1 MMGRSA
7 KTLWAASPTSRSLRL
22 FGPAA
27 AARDLSRPSSDGL
40 VAEDQLTCGAFES
53 SYGCARARRGIAP
66 SHTAGDDDGAHHS
79 PRPLV
84 KTRRYESRVAEKPQL
99 APVPAP
105 EAPKVRQVE
114 VGERGD
120 GQRLDNFLGKL
131 LSDVPRSHVFRVI
144 RKGEVRVNGKRAKA
158 DTRLLA
164 SDIVRVPPV
173 RVGAAAPPRRAPTGM
188 VQDIVSSIVHEDP
201 RLLVINKPAGI
212 AVHGGSGVSFG
223 VIEAL
228 RAARPDETLEL
239 VHRIDRETSGIL
251 LVSRKPAAL
260 RTLHALLREGRVE
273 KRYLALVKGKW
284 ELGQKRIDVPLR
296 TDIRVSGE
304 RTVKAHASGK
314 EAVSVFKPVQFFGK
328 KATLVEVAL
337 ETGRTHQI
345 RVHAAHAGYPL
356 AGDDKYGDAEFN
368 ETMKTLGLTR
378 MFLHAHQVS
387 FVWPDSGTEFSVST
401 PLPPELKAVLDN
413 LVMRKRN

>member
-1 MMGRSA
+1 MVALVR
-7 KTLWAASPTSRSLRL
+7 
-22 FGPAA
+22 AA
-27 AARDLSRPSSDGL
+27 AL
-40 VAEDQLTCGAFES
+40 
-53 SYGCARARRGIAP
+53 RR
-66 SHTAGDDDGAHHS
+66 HTHDGDDDDAHHS

-84 KTRRYESRVAEKPQL
+84 KTRRYETRVVEKPQPP
-99 APVPAP
+99 PVEAV

-120 GQRLDNFLGKL
+120 GQRLDNFLGRIL
-131 LSDVPRSHVFRVI
+131 GDVPRSHIFRVI
-144 RKGEVRVNGKRAKA
+144 RKGEVRVNGKRAKG
-158 DTRLLA
+158 DTRLVA

-173 RVGAAAPPRRAPTGM
+173 RVGAAAPPRRAPSAM
-188 VQDIVSSIVHEDP
+188 VQNVIDAIVLEDP
-201 RLLVINKPAGI
+201 RLLVIDKPAGV

-228 RAARPDETLEL
+228 RAARPEETLEL

-304 RTVKAHASGK
+304 RTVKAHATGK

-368 ETMKTLGLTR
+368 ETMKALGLTR
-378 MFLHAHQVS
+378 MFLHAHQLS
-387 FVWPDSGTEFSVST
+387 FVWPDSGMEFSVSA
-401 PLPPELKAVLDN
+401 PLPAELSAVVDLLN
-413 LVMRKRN
+413 PPKVRKTS

>member
-1 MMGRSA
+1 M
-7 KTLWAASPTSRSLRL
+7 
-22 FGPAA
+22 
-27 AARDLSRPSSDGL
+27 
-40 VAEDQLTCGAFES
+40 
-53 SYGCARARRGIAP
+53 
-66 SHTAGDDDGAHHS
+66 
-79 PRPLV
+79 
-84 KTRRYESRVAEKPQL
+84 KTRRYEPRVAEKTQL
-99 APVPAP
+99 PPVEAT

-120 GQRLDNFLGKL
+120 GQRLDNFLGRIL
-131 LSDVPRSHVFRVI
+131 VDVPRSHLFRVI

-158 DTRLLA
+158 DTRLQA

-173 RVGAAAPPRRAPTGM
+173 RVGAAAPPRRAPSGM
-188 VQDIVSSIVHEDP
+188 VQNVIDAIVHEDP
-201 RLLVINKPAGI
+201 RLLVLDKPAGV

-239 VHRIDRETSGIL
+239 VHRIDRETSGLL

-260 RTLHALLREGRVE
+260 RTLHALLRDGQVD

-284 ELGQKRIDVPLR
+284 ELGKKRIDAPLR

-304 RTVKAHASGK
+304 RTVKVHETGK
-314 EAVSVFKPVQFFGK
+314 EAASVFKPVQFFGK
-328 KATLVEVAL
+328 KATLLEVSL

-345 RVHAAHAGYPL
+345 RVHAAHAGHPL

-368 ETMKTLGLTR
+368 EAMKALGLTR
-378 MFLHAHQVS
+378 MFLHASQLS
-387 FVWPDSGTEFSVST
+387 FTWPETGVEFSVNA
-401 PLPPELKAVLDN
+401 PLPKELAAVVDWLSAPKA
-413 LVMRKRN
+413 KKSS